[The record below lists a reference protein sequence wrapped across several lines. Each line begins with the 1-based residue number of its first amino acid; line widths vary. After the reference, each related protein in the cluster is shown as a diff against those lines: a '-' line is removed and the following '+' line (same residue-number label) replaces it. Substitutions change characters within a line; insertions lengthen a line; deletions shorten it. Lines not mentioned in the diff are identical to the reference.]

1 MDVDLAGRAV
11 NFFNLKGDCEEF
23 DVVKAQGFASLQQEL
38 EPVATAIRG
47 LLRLGIWSFQLNGNG
62 ALGYFIHLF
71 VERWVTWRIIT
82 RADFVC
88 LGLSLGSPK
97 TTFPSTVALTADCLI
112 VLCTSFGF

>member
-1 MDVDLAGRAV
+1 MDVDLAGLAV

-47 LLRLGIWSFQLNGNG
+47 LLRLGIWSFHLNGNG

-71 VERWVTWRIIT
+71 VDRWVTWRIIT

-97 TTFPSTVALTADCLI
+97 TTFPLTVALTADCLI
-112 VLCTSFGF
+112 ALCTSFGF

>member
-1 MDVDLAGRAV
+1 MDVDLAGLAV

-47 LLRLGIWSFQLNGNG
+47 LLRLGIRSFHLNGNG

-71 VERWVTWRIIT
+71 VDRWVTWRIIT
-82 RADFVC
+82 RAEFVC
-88 LGLSLGSPK
+88 LVCPWGRQKRL
-97 TTFPSTVALTADCLI
+97 FH
-112 VLCTSFGF
+112 